1 MNILIIC
8 NFASGLHKFRGMLID
23 ELISNGHSLTAVIP
37 ETANLYEKQAEEQLN
52 SIKCETVRIQME
64 RRGMNPVQDIKLLT
78 SYYKAVKEINPD
90 MVITYTIKPNI
101 YGGFVCRLLKVPY
114 SANITGLGSAFNGN
128 GLLKRIV
135 TVMYRIAFKK
145 VHTVFFEN
153 TENRDT
159 VVDLGIIKSDKACVL
174 AGAGVDISYFSY
186 SEYPE
191 KGENTR
197 FLFMGRIM
205 REKGM
210 DELLEAIK
218 TLNMEGY
225 KSTLDILGEFEED
238 YAERLREYEQRGLI
252 HYYGYQED
260 VRPFINKCNCFVLPS
275 WHEGMANTNLEAAAV
290 GRPVITSN
298 IHGCKEAV
306 EDGVTGYLCE
316 AGNSNSLYKV
326 MKKICELSY
335 DELKSMGIAGR
346 KRMEENFDKRKVVEE
361 TIKALDLGA
370 VR

>member
-1 MNILIIC
+1 MKVLIIC
-8 NFASGLHKFRGMLID
+8 NSATGLLTFRGMLISK
-23 ELISNGHSLTAVIP
+23 LI
-37 ETANLYEKQAEEQLN
+37 EKNNSVQIILPDTDVEIEQNAEMKTEQLGCKL
-52 SIKCETVRIQME
+52 IRIPME
-64 RRGMNPVQDIKLLT
+64 RRGMNPVHDIKLLI

-114 SANITGLGSAFNGN
+114 AANITGLGSAFNGN

-135 TVMYRIAFKK
+135 TVMYKIAFKK

-159 VVDLGIIKSDKACVL
+159 VVDLGIIKSDKVCVL
-174 AGAGVDISYFSY
+174 AGAGVDINHFSY

-218 TLNMEGY
+218 TLNNEGY

-238 YAERLREYEQRGLI
+238 YADRLKEYEQRGLI

-298 IHGCKEAV
+298 IPGCKEAV

-361 TIKALDLGA
+361 TMKALNLGA